1 MLERSN
7 TVWKFYDFPITQIL
21 REINFKDSSSAKFA
35 FLTNSEALNCDFYEI
50 LHFLKAQIDQKIH
63 TQCLQN

>member
-21 REINFKDSSSAKFA
+21 CEINFEDSRSTKSAI
-35 FLTNSEALNCDFYEI
+35 LTHLEGLGCGF
-50 LHFLKAQIDQKIH
+50 
-63 TQCLQN
+63 

>member
-21 REINFKDSSSAKFA
+21 RETNFKDSSSAKFA

-50 LHFLKAQIDQKIH
+50 LHFLKAQIDQKIYN
-63 TQCLQN
+63 QCLQY